1 MEKREADTSGD
12 GRRKSDPAARIGNPA
27 EAGAIFRRRPSPFE
41 NFRRAWTDVLP
52 ASPDPVATG
61 SGALAARRLTVAG
74 FLLVLTG
81 CAGTGPDYD
90 PYEAVNRKIHAFNE
104 VVDDAVVKPVATAYQ
119 AITPG
124 FVDQGVTNVSANLGD
139 AGSAINSMLQLKV
152 DAAVDAAMRVAV
164 NSVIGVGG
172 LVDIASEMGI
182 EKHEEDFGQTL
193 GKWGV
198 ESGAYLVLP
207 LLGPS
212 SVRDALGAGADM
224 FTDPLSYLPANAQY
238 SARAL
243 QGLDRRADLL
253 SVETILDKAA
263 LDEYSYIRDAYLQ
276 RRQYRVHDGNPPEE
290 D

>member
-1 MEKREADTSGD
+1 M
-12 GRRKSDPAARIGNPA
+12 GNPA
-27 EAGAIFRRRPSPFE
+27 EAGSRLRRQPSPFE
-41 NFRRAWTDVLP
+41 TVRRAWTGILSAP
-52 ASPDPVATG
+52 PDPVATE
-61 SGALAARRLTVAG
+61 SGALAARRLTFAG

-90 PYEAVNRKIHAFNE
+90 PYETVNRKIHAFNE

-124 FVDQGVTNVSANLGD
+124 FVDQGVTNVSANLDD
-139 AGSAINSMLQLKV
+139 AGSALNSMLQLKIN
-152 DAAVDAAMRVAV
+152 AAVDAAMRVAV
-164 NSVIGVGG
+164 NSIIGVGG

-212 SVRDALGAGADM
+212 SVRDALGTGAGV
-224 FTDPLSYLPANAQY
+224 FTDPLFYLPAKVQY
-238 SARAL
+238 PARGIQA
-243 QGLDRRADLL
+243 LDRRADLL

-263 LDEYSYIRDAYLQ
+263 LDEYSYVRDAYLQ